1 MLTELKDFSNEELS
15 VLRSKS
21 VLLHF
26 IHSFIHSFI
35 HLFVNCTQDCCSDA
49 RSTSVTITR
58 LLRARPD
65 ALRVDNLPLDHRPAM
80 LTWKVIDLTTTEQN
94 LAQQQQQQR
103 AVKSVPRRPLQYP
116 RDVNVGRRQYICKSS
131 WYTVDVTNNC
141 CELTITALSCRH

>member
-1 MLTELKDFSNEELS
+1 MYFAANQFCCT
-15 VLRSKS
+15 
-21 VLLHF
+21 
-26 IHSFIHSFI
+26 SFIHSFI

-58 LLRARPD
+58 LLRARPG

-94 LAQQQQQQR
+94 LAQQQQR

-116 RDVNVGRRQYICKSS
+116 RDVNVGRRQYIGESS
-131 WYTVDVTNNC
+131 RYTIDVTDNC
-141 CELTITALSCRH
+141 CELTITAL